1 MKLSIIIPVR
11 NEEFLI
17 KKIIDQLQSKL
28 KIPSYEIIFIN
39 DFSTDNTVKI
49 TQELIKNSSQINIY
63 SNKRK
68 GLGGAITEGINRT
81 TGDIICIMMSDLSDS
96 IDDLESYYKIIS
108 DENVDAVFG
117 SRFIEGS
124 KVIEYPKKKLI
135 LNRIFNLITKLIFFS
150 DYNDFTN
157 AFKIY
162 KKSVLPIIPYTDEYV
177 KLNDTKGIDK
187 RQLGKTASKKQKFLT
202 HEQLERII
210 NHNSKHRHKSSLA
223 QVINV
228 LLPST
233 VLTGLRPSEWFNA
246 MIRQCAG
253 RLTLIVRTDKL
264 YKEAQ
269 ARLGVDKDKD
279 MTLFIPYRGIPL
291 DHLDEHDVQRIRA
304 TIGIMN
310 DINKSERN
318 NREFLDELAKNL
330 RTTVL
335 DIWSREER
343 PDIAI
348 YSARH
353 QFIANMKA
361 SKIEDATI
369 TYLAGQI
376 YEETKHRHYASKLKG
391 EVTTTPYNVEEIM
404 QFVKT
409 EINSRFQG
417 DVS

>member
-117 SRFIEGS
+117 SRFIKGS

-135 LNRIFNLITKLIFFS
+135 LNRIFNLITKLVFFS

-162 KKSVLPIIPYTDEYV
+162 KKNALIKTFPLVSESFNVFLELPLKIISRKMKYKIIPITWVNRKEG
-177 KLNDTKGIDK
+177 T
-187 RQLGKTASKKQKFLT
+187 SKFDIK
-202 HEQLERII
+202 E
-210 NHNSKHRHKSSLA
+210 
-223 QVINV
+223 
-228 LLPST
+228 
-233 VLTGLRPSEWFNA
+233 LRAKYLF
-246 MIRQCAG
+246 
-253 RLTLIVRTDKL
+253 TLIYCLLEKL
-264 YKEAQ
+264 
-269 ARLGVDKDKD
+269 L
-279 MTLFIPYRGIPL
+279 
-291 DHLDEHDVQRIRA
+291 
-304 TIGIMN
+304 
-310 DINKSERN
+310 
-318 NREFLDELAKNL
+318 
-330 RTTVL
+330 
-335 DIWSREER
+335 
-343 PDIAI
+343 
-348 YSARH
+348 
-353 QFIANMKA
+353 
-361 SKIEDATI
+361 
-369 TYLAGQI
+369 
-376 YEETKHRHYASKLKG
+376 LK
-391 EVTTTPYNVEEIM
+391 
-404 QFVKT
+404 K
-409 EINSRFQG
+409 
-417 DVS
+417 